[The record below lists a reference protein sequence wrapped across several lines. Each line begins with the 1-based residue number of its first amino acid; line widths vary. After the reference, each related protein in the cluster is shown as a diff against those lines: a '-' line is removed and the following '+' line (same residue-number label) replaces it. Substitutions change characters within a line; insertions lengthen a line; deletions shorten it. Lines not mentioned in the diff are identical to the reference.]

1 MAEYA
6 VAHLDEIE
14 EITDGRS
21 PYRPVRHHLGI
32 TSFGA
37 TAWTAQAAGDRLI
50 NEHDEAEDGHEELYL
65 VTQGHAVFEL
75 DGDRVEA
82 PAGTFVAAPP
92 KVKRTAV
99 AEEAGTTVV
108 VVGAARDKPY
118 EASGWEI
125 WAPLYGRYQEG
136 EYAEVG
142 ERLRAIVAAHPQYGL
157 LFYNLACCESLTGQ
171 TDEAIG
177 HVGQAIELSEKFRT
191 YARHDSDLDA
201 LRDDPAFQRLVGEDG
216 EAGGLPRVSEARL
229 EETGSG
235 LAPASEGWFVVNV
248 RDTQWMTSDHF
259 GSGCVFESRE
269 HSFPEFG
276 INLAVLQPGQPN
288 CLYHAESQQEAFLV
302 LSGECRLLVNGE
314 ERALRAWDFVHCP
327 AGTEHVFVGAG
338 EGPST
343 ILMAGARSPKEQL
356 FSRALEL
363 AALYGG
369 ASENDTPDPR
379 QAYAPFERPEA
390 TRPPYWQE
398 LPWA

>member
-1 MAEYA
+1 MVDYA

-14 EITDGRS
+14 EIDDGRS

-37 TAWTAQAAGDRLI
+37 TAWTARAAGDRLI
-50 NEHDEAEDGHEELYL
+50 NEHDEADDGHEELYL
-65 VTQGHAVFEL
+65 VTQGHAVFEV
-75 DGDRVEA
+75 DGDRVDA

-92 KVKRTAV
+92 RVKRGAV

-125 WAPLYGRYQEG
+125 WAPLYARYEAG

-142 ERLRAIVAAHPQYGL
+142 ERLRAIVEAHPQYGL

-171 TDEAIG
+171 TDAAVG
-177 HVGQAIELSEKFRT
+177 HVRQAIELSEKFRT

-201 LRDDPAFQRLVGEDG
+201 LRGDAAFQLLVGDE
-216 EAGGLPRVSEARL
+216 EAGGLPRVNEARL

-235 LAPASEGWFVVNV
+235 LAPASDGWFVVNV
-248 RDTQWMTSDHF
+248 RDTQWMTSETF
-259 GSGCVFESRE
+259 GSGCVFESRA

-276 INLAVLQPGQPN
+276 INLAVLQPGEPN
-288 CLYHAESQQEAFLV
+288 CLYHAESQQESFLV

-314 ERALRAWDFVHCP
+314 ERALKSWDFVHCP

-343 ILMAGARSPKEQL
+343 ILMAGARSENEQL
-356 FSRALEL
+356 FYPASEL
-363 AALYGG
+363 AAQYGA
-369 ASENDTPDPR
+369 ASKNDTPDAR
-379 QAYAPFERPEA
+379 QAYAPFKRPEA

>member
-1 MAEYA
+1 MTDYA

-14 EITDGRS
+14 EISDGRS

-37 TAWTAQAAGDRLI
+37 TAWTARAAGDRII
-50 NEHDEAEDGHEELYL
+50 NEHDEIDDGHEELYL

-75 DGDRVEA
+75 DGDRVDA

-92 KVKRTAV
+92 RVKRTAV
-99 AEEAGTTVV
+99 AEEGGTTVV
-108 VVGAARDKPY
+108 AVGAARGKPY

-125 WAPLYGRYQEG
+125 WAPLYARYEAG
-136 EYAEVG
+136 EYTEVG
-142 ERLRAIVAAHPQYGL
+142 DRLREIVAAHPQYGL

-177 HVGQAIELSEKFRT
+177 HIGQAIELSEKFRT
-191 YARHDSDLDA
+191 YARHDSDLDS
-201 LRDDPAFQRLVGEDG
+201 LRGDPAFQRLVGTET
-216 EAGGLPRVSEARL
+216 EGGLPHVSEARL

-235 LAPASEGWFVVNV
+235 LAPASDGWFVVNV

-302 LSGECRLLVNGE
+302 LAGECRLLINGE
-314 ERALRAWDFVHCP
+314 ERALKAWDFVHCP

-343 ILMAGARSPKEQL
+343 ILMAGARSDDEQL
-356 FSRALEL
+356 HYPASEL
-363 AALYGG
+363 AARYG
-369 ASENDTPDPR
+369 ASSENDTRDPR
-379 QAYAPFERPEA
+379 QAYAPFDRPEA
-390 TRPPYWQE
+390 VRPPYWQE
-398 LPWA
+398 LAWA